1 MNLKLLWMR
10 AVVLLLTVVAVCN
23 AAGPDAQK
31 KREAAYQATLESYS
45 DVLKPGMTRKY
56 VEDYLRSKGSSVQQF
71 CCLEDSSVFADL
83 LKIGAEKHPW
93 YCSENNVYIALP
105 FDAVEPRKPWVGDL
119 DTLKSIT
126 IFRRL
131 EGCL

>member
-1 MNLKLLWMR
+1 MR
-10 AVVLLLTVVAVCN
+10 ALVLLMTVVTACN
-23 AAGPDAQK
+23 AAGPNAQK
-31 KREAAYQATLESYS
+31 KRETAYQATLQSFS

-56 VEDYLRSKGSSVQQF
+56 VEDYLGSKGSSVQPF
-71 CCLEDSSVFADL
+71 CCIEDSSVFADL
-83 LKIGAEKHPW
+83 LKIGEDKHPW
-93 YCSENNVYIALP
+93 YCSENDVYIA
-105 FDAVEPRKPWVGDL
+105 FQFVAVEPRKPWVGEL